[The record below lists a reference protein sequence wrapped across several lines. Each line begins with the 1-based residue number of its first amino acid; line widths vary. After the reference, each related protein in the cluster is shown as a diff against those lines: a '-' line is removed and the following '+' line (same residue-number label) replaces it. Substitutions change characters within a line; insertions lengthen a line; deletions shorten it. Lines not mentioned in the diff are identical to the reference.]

1 MTPLEQIE
9 EHKRKVEMMGEEETI
24 ALNGNASSLDFMKAV
39 YLNEGL
45 PLGTR
50 MRAATAALPFEHPK
64 LAVNAIV
71 EGTTF
76 AEALDRAVKRSDAA
90 RMKVIEAKVQPVIE
104 PPKKVPFQ
112 SDLRLPPTNWDKR
125 LRRL

>member
-1 MTPLEQIE
+1 VTPLEQIE
-9 EHKRKVEMMGEEETI
+9 EHKRRVEMMGEEETI
-24 ALNGNASSLDFMKAV
+24 ALNGNATSLDFMKAV

-64 LAVNAIV
+64 LSVTAVV
-71 EGTTF
+71 DDESF
-76 AEALDRAVKRSDAA
+76 ASALERAVRRSDKA
-90 RMKVIEAKVQPVIE
+90 RTKIIEAAPMKVIE
-104 PPKKVPFQ
+104 PPKPKFQ
-112 SDLRLPPTNWDKR
+112 TDCRLPPMNHDKR